1 MKTPHLNFTPLIFA
15 ILCCIFIMIPSLS
28 TGDSMEYIYDDTGRL
43 VRAANT
49 DDTRIL
55 YQYDKVGNLIS
66 VYKETSASQALPPE
80 LQGIEPGIFL
90 IGETYNVIITGR
102 NLLATES
109 ITSGNSAIAI
119 KFIAAIDTKINA
131 VLSIADTASPGQAN
145 ITVATSY
152 GSANIAVDLYEVILA
167 PEAVSLFPLSTAVL
181 TVSAN
186 PSLSEDLKVRINNHD
201 PGIMETPGT
210 VAIPA
215 GGSAGFTIK
224 ALKSGAGVVSIGSAK
239 TTVYVIGGD
248 ESESGALL
256 RSAPVSVSMSRIPG
270 NTRISSSLVSISI
283 GGPDNTRINSSPVS
297 VSINGIPDDTRINSS
312 SVSVS
317 INGIPDDTGINSSS
331 VSVSISRI
339 PDNSKINSSPV
350 SVEWHS
356 VSGAVTVSVPV
367 SVDLCAGSPVRV
379 VGESTEY
386 YSSLQTAYDAASD
399 GNTIEAQAVELSGD
413 LDVNRDISVTLQGG
427 YDCDYSAIIGDTAL
441 NGNMTVNSG
450 TIIIENLILK

>member
-1 MKTPHLNFTPLIFA
+1 MKTSHLNFNPLIFA

-49 DDTRIL
+49 DGTRIL

-119 KFIAAIDTKINA
+119 KLIAAIDTKINA

-152 GSANIAVDLYEVILA
+152 GSANIAVDLYEVALA

-210 VAIPA
+210 VTIPA

-224 ALKSGAGVVSIGSAK
+224 ALKSGAGVVSIGSAE

-256 RSAPVSVSMSRIPG
+256 RSAPVSVSMSSIPG
-270 NTRISSSLVSISI
+270 NTRISSSPVSISI
-283 GGPDNTRINSSPVS
+283 GGGPDNTRINSSPVS
-297 VSINGIPDDTRINSS
+297 VSINGIPDDT
-312 SVSVS
+312 
-317 INGIPDDTGINSSS
+317 GINSSS
-331 VSVSISRI
+331 VSVSIRRI

-356 VSGAVTVSVPV
+356 VSGAVTVSAPV

-399 GNTIEAQAVELSGD
+399 GDTIEAQAVELSGD
-413 LDVNRDISVTLQGG
+413 LNINRDISVTLEGG
-427 YDCDYSAIIGDTAL
+427 YDCDYSAIIGDTVF
-441 NGNMTVNSG
+441 NGNMAVNSG